1 MCCKNGDSCRR
12 LNIAWDVHYFVEA
25 KGNVVKAHG
34 TVYFASGMEKEA
46 LHSLCLLNME
56 KVREGR
62 RHRAKGSTA
71 AIENNVQSQQHRVN
85 GNVKHNPCTLCY
97 SIECLLATPRL
108 SALFQKK
115 SFSTHVRQLCS
126 IAVQK
131 KVYDFLLSQVI
142 TGND

>member
-1 MCCKNGDSCRR
+1 
-12 LNIAWDVHYFVEA
+12 
-25 KGNVVKAHG
+25 
-34 TVYFASGMEKEA
+34 MEKEA

-85 GNVKHNPCTLCY
+85 GNVKHNPCTLRY
-97 SIECLLATPRL
+97 IECLLAILRL

-115 SFSTHVRQLCS
+115 VSLHM
-126 IAVQK
+126 
-131 KVYDFLLSQVI
+131 
-142 TGND
+142 

>member
-12 LNIAWDVHYFVEA
+12 LSIAWDVHYFVEA

-115 SFSTHVRQLCS
+115 V
-126 IAVQK
+126 
-131 KVYDFLLSQVI
+131 SQHM
-142 TGND
+142 